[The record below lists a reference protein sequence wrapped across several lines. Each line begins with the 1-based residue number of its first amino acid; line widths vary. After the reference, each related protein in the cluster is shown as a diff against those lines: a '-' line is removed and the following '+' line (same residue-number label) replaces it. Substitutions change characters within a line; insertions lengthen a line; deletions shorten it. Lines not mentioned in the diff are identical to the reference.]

1 MNARTPASAPSAVEA
16 IAVAHPELRP
26 LMRGTLHLVMAAL
39 TPFGLVLLLLIA
51 DSPRAY
57 VGASIFAA
65 TLVLL
70 YGTSATY
77 HMVPMRLSWK
87 RIVKR
92 IDHAMI
98 FALIAGTYTPFCL
111 IVLGNAWGIT
121 MLTLVWSFAGI
132 GMLLKTVWIGAP
144 RWLSVGMYLGLG
156 WLGVIPV
163 VEVVRNMHAGAI
175 ATLLAGGLLY
185 TIGAIVY
192 AVKRPNPFP
201 RVFGFHE
208 VFHALVVA
216 GSVVHFALIAVYVLP
231 SEA

>member
-1 MNARTPASAPSAVEA
+1 MATSAANTPDV
-16 IAVAHPELRP
+16 RP
-26 LMRGTLHLVMAAL
+26 LMRGTLHLGMAILA
-39 TPFGLVLLLLIA
+39 PFGLLLLLLIA
-51 DSPRAY
+51 DTPRAY
-57 VGASIFAA
+57 VGASVFAA

-77 HMVPMRLSWK
+77 HVAPLRLSWR

-121 MLTLVWSFAGI
+121 MLALVWTFAGL
-132 GMLLKTVWIGAP
+132 GMLLKTVWLSAP

-156 WLGVIPV
+156 WLGVIPI
-163 VEVVRNMHAGAI
+163 VEVVTNMHLGAI
-175 ATLLAGGLLY
+175 ATLLLGGLCY
-185 TIGAIVY
+185 TVGAVVY
-192 AVKRPNPFP
+192 ALKRPNPFP

-208 VFHALVVA
+208 VFHVLVMA
-216 GSVVHFALIAVYVLP
+216 GTLVHFALIAVYVIP
-231 SEA
+231 S